1 MKVQAAE
8 MPGRN
13 RLNSNSEF
21 SREAENLTIPA
32 TIASRTGKGL
42 PNYGQRFTYSA
53 FVDGD
58 PPLLSPCFIR
68 QKRGSICTR
77 Q

>member
-42 PNYGQRFTYSA
+42 PNYGQRFTLAINHRYLELPNSL
-53 FVDGD
+53 
-58 PPLLSPCFIR
+58 P
-68 QKRGSICTR
+68 
-77 Q
+77 